1 MKPPI
6 TPGLF
11 KRRRSSQSNGRH
23 QRSSS
28 LLDGTPS
35 LSLKKAMKKTATAM
49 KTTATPSKRQ
59 VAGKSS
65 NSRTSNKS
73 RSLRMAMKS
82 AYNDMASVAS
92 GFTGGTST
100 TFISDDDVKLK
111 PSPNSKKKVGMDCH
125 CFGSTMHCGFDFGGA
140 AEEEDSNSSKAKK
153 QEPERESWPI
163 RVPSEIL
170 VCCGPPAIEEQDD
183 QPMIIKTVKFDV
195 PEEDASAMKKA
206 APIRAQ
212 IAPSA
217 KKTMK
222 TKKIASAMTKA
233 APIRAHIASFSEEDD
248 EDYLYENEE
257 SNPASLSIVPPLA
270 TYALE
275 KEQCVEVGEKII
287 LDQLHNELISIDISL
302 KDTEEKDDEDN
313 EIAIVI
319 AAHVQAT
326 VVETEILD
334 VCDQRL
340 DVVYVD
346 WLPGTVPEEDKPADG
361 TGKE

>member
-1 MKPPI
+1 
-6 TPGLF
+6 
-11 KRRRSSQSNGRH
+11 
-23 QRSSS
+23 
-28 LLDGTPS
+28 
-35 LSLKKAMKKTATAM
+35 
-49 KTTATPSKRQ
+49 
-59 VAGKSS
+59 
-65 NSRTSNKS
+65 
-73 RSLRMAMKS
+73 
-82 AYNDMASVAS
+82 
-92 GFTGGTST
+92 
-100 TFISDDDVKLK
+100 
-111 PSPNSKKKVGMDCH
+111 
-125 CFGSTMHCGFDFGGA
+125 
-140 AEEEDSNSSKAKK
+140 
-153 QEPERESWPI
+153 
-163 RVPSEIL
+163 
-170 VCCGPPAIEEQDD
+170 
-183 QPMIIKTVKFDV
+183 MIIKTVKFDV
-195 PEEDASAMKKA
+195 PEEDS
-206 APIRAQ
+206 ICDEESCSYQ
-212 IAPSA
+212 S
-217 KKTMK
+217 
-222 TKKIASAMTKA
+222 SDC
-233 APIRAHIASFSEEDD
+233 SFSEEDD

>member
-170 VCCGPPAIEEQDD
+170 VCCGPSAIEEQDD

-195 PEEDASAMKKA
+195 PEEDS
-206 APIRAQ
+206 ICDEESCSYQ
-212 IAPSA
+212 S
-217 KKTMK
+217 
-222 TKKIASAMTKA
+222 SYC
-233 APIRAHIASFSEEDD
+233 SFSEEDD